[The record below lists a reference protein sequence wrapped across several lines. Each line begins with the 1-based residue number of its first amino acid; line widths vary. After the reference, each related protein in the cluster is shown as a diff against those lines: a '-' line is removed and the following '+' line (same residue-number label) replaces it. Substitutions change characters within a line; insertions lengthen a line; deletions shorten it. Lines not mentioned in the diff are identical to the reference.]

1 MPRMPGDVLT
11 LSREQTIQHGLQALQ
26 QIGADH
32 VCRACISNGGSCCT
46 GCQHLA
52 YGVGCQRRN
61 VSCTAWLCGYLKYIL
76 HEADML
82 NEWRLFWE
90 QVPGQDFR
98 QDFTPSEI
106 EVERL
111 MELPDLQLLSEAF
124 GRDLNEIAKKKLA
137 YGYILSLR
145 EKLNGYVEE
154 MYEPF
159 TNAKQREKLAKSLQR
174 LSRQFPHF
182 QEQLRAYR
190 ARRAV
195 ADQR

>member
-1 MPRMPGDVLT
+1 MPRMPHTGLT

-32 VCRACISNGGSCCT
+32 VCRTCISNGGSCCT
-46 GCQHLA
+46 GCHHLA
-52 YGVGCQRRN
+52 YGVGCQQRN

-76 HEADML
+76 HEAGVL
-82 NEWRLFWE
+82 QEWRSFWE

-98 QDFTPSEI
+98 QDFTPSQI
-106 EVERL
+106 DVDRL
-111 MELPDLQLLSEAF
+111 MELPDLQLLSQAF
-124 GRDLNEIAKKKLA
+124 GRDLNDIAKKRLT

-145 EKLNGYVEE
+145 EKMNGYVEE

-159 TNAKQREKLAKSLQR
+159 TSTKQREKLAKSLQR

-182 QEQLRAYR
+182 QAQLRTYR
-190 ARRAV
+190 SRSNG